1 MNMSYDDILLYYTS
15 NGTSAELLKSLET
28 KLFTMKRTYEEMKLH
43 IDKREQCS
51 FEIVT
56 LPEYICYSREYTG
69 TTTDDK
75 YWNMYN
81 LFHEVVKKGYK
92 PLPSEPLFI
101 INKRTDFLEGE
112 FTDIECNFLCCIP
125 LEPDSAPKEATVYPS
140 FSCLYYGG
148 YDKLPEAYNE
158 LGRKM
163 RELSLKPIGYP
174 RGLALV
180 APYTGREIPADN
192 YVSQLVVPIEEPS
205 GNEASII
212 ELTRNLSV

>member
-112 FTDIECNFLCCIP
+112 FTDIECNFLYCITSWSRIQRRRKQRFIP
-125 LEPDSAPKEATVYPS
+125 RARHFPV
-140 FSCLYYGG
+140 CIYGG

-158 LGRKM
+158 LGWKM
-163 RELSLKPIGYP
+163 RELRLKPIGYP

-192 YVSQLVVPIEEPS
+192 YVSQLAVPD
-205 GNEASII
+205 
-212 ELTRNLSV
+212 